1 LSDVARIAVAH
12 GATLVESGGKHNF
25 RFTKQNKTYTVP
37 AHNGMKTEIAWKY
50 IQGLCR
56 NLDIPTSAFTDD

>member
-1 LSDVARIAVAH
+1 VLLE
-12 GATLVESGGKHNF
+12 GGGKHNF